1 MDKTRQLLVGMGA
14 GLAVLLGV
22 FLDVPSLPLV
32 AGVGAILL
40 VIGLVVFGWFWL
52 TNRQNPPG
60 QLPERLFGMRYAA
73 AGLALPPLV
82 LLPIL
87 LAISLFTQPPSPC
100 STRQAP
106 GYARP
111 AALVTAEDYFAQGN
125 YDYDRGD
132 CQAALADYS
141 QAIDRNPNY
150 AQAYNNRAYTY
161 MILRDYASALP
172 DLDRAIQIR
181 PGYVNA
187 LMNRGDIHN
196 FYYAIDY
203 QKAIADYD
211 HVISLGALHTSV
223 CGHRLLAVHHGW
235 NLSAIAEVLRRGSG
249 AGCPAA
255 DNVQ

>member
-1 MDKTRQLLVGMGA
+1 MYKPPQSLMGMGTGMV
-14 GLAVLLGV
+14 GLA
-22 FLDVPSLPLV
+22 
-32 AGVGAILL
+32 
-40 VIGLVVFGWFWL
+40 
-52 TNRQNPPG
+52 RQEKTSVSMPG
-60 QLPERLFGMRYAA
+60 RLSKRWRMA
-73 AGLALPPLV
+73 AGLAAILFVLGSV
-82 LLPIL
+82 LLVRT
-87 LAISLFTQPPSPC
+87 SLTRATRPC
-100 STRQAP
+100 LTGQAP

-111 AALVTAEDYFAQGN
+111 AALVTAEDYFALGN
-125 YDYDRGD
+125 YDYDSGD
-132 CQAALADYS
+132 CQLAIADYS
-141 QAIDRNPNY
+141 EAIVRNPDY

-161 MILRDYASALP
+161 MILQDYAMALP

-203 QKAIADYD
+203 EKAIADYD

-223 CGHRLLAVHHGW
+223 CGHRLLAVNHGW
-235 NLSAIAEVLRRGSG
+235 NLHAIGEVLTRGAA